1 MISNSDIRESTG
13 NVFADIGVN
22 NPDQALAKAELARQ
36 ITSIIKARGLTQTE
50 AAEVL
55 HIDQAKVSALA
66 RGHLRGFSADRLF
79 RFLNALGHDVEIRVK
94 TRTVTPE
101 QARVHVVA
109 R

>member
-1 MISNSDIRESTG
+1 MSNSDIRESEG

-22 NPDQALAKAELARQ
+22 SPDQALAKAELARQ
-36 ITSIIKARGLTQTE
+36 ITRIIKARGLTQTQ
-50 AAEVL
+50 AAQIL

-94 TRTVTPE
+94 TKPAARE
-101 QARVHVVA
+101 RARVHVVA
-109 R
+109 P